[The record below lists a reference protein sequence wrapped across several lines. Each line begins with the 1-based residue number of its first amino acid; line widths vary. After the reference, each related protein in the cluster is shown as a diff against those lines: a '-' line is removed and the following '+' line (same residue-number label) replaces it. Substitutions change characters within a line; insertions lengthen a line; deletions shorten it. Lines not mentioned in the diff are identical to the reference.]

1 MVRFVVDR
9 LSRSVDGSR
18 IFLIIS
24 CLDKADADRVEAKIR
39 ELLKIEKSEAKRKR
53 FVLRGEV

>member
-24 CLDKADADRVEAKIR
+24 CLDKADADKLEEKIR
-39 ELLKIEKSEAKRKR
+39 ELLRIRKIETRRSR
-53 FVLRGEV
+53 FVLRGEI

>member
-9 LSRSVDGSR
+9 LDRSLGGSR

-24 CLDKADADRVEAKIR
+24 CVDKKDADALEAKIR
-39 ELLKIEKSEAKRKR
+39 DLLQIERVEAKRKR